1 MHYVCGLAIPNRKYV
16 YNRIQRIFRIIVID
30 FQFTDDMRV
39 SVSVERIT
47 LTSIK
52 KNSLCNSEFLD
63 AFSAQLAKNT

>member
-47 LTSIK
+47 LASIK
-52 KNSLCNSEFLD
+52 KTLCVTLNFWTP
-63 AFSAQLAKNT
+63 LAHN